1 MKTNLEL
8 CREAFQAIN
17 SFKRSRCLT
26 QQYRKE
32 GDELKSQYHELKM
45 YKEFDRLELALRAIQ
60 KNERIVQYRQEH
72 DDEHDEDEEDDDDD
86 SEDNEVVEQEVEQ
99 EVH

>member
-8 CREAFQAIN
+8 CREAFSAVN

-26 QQYRKE
+26 QKYRKE
-32 GDELKSQYHELKM
+32 GDELNAQYHELKM
-45 YKEFDRLELALRAIQ
+45 YKEFDRLELAIRAIQ
-60 KNERIVQYRQEH
+60 KNERIAQYEQEH
-72 DDEHDEDEEDDDDD
+72 YIDDEDDDEEDD
-86 SEDNEVVEQEVEQ
+86 EDLEEDEDETNQ